1 MGKDNQHLK
10 VVCKGNGGIVP
21 INFLFWRKGSL
32 AEKITQKDKINFAG
46 ILEIN
51 EWRGKK
57 SVQIRV
63 KDIEFAS

>member
-1 MGKDNQHLK
+1 MGADDQHLK
-10 VVCKGNGGIVP
+10 IIGKGDDGVTP
-21 INFLFWRKGSL
+21 INFLFWRRGSL
-32 AEKITQKDKINFAG
+32 AEKIAPGDKINVAG

-63 KDIEFAS
+63 KDIEI